1 MCVRALNAHYYYLNF
16 IVYVNVCLSLF
27 SPLREIVISRGALA
41 RADFPER
48 VRDIQQYLK
57 VCQPFS
63 LSLPTF
69 PVPSFSHNEIES
81 LI

>member
-41 RADFPER
+41 RAGFAER
-48 VRDIQQYLK
+48 VRDIQQH
-57 VCQPFS
+57 VN
-63 LSLPTF
+63 SLPAPTY
-69 PVPSFSHNEIES
+69 VRTVLFSSTGINDYGRTA
-81 LI
+81 